1 MIFYGTI
8 LKNNADTDKGGR
20 MYLGIDLGT
29 SGVKIT
35 AVNKNGEITASSSR
49 EYPVHYSNNG
59 WSDQNPSDWIKGV
72 TDSMKEI
79 LEKTG
84 TDNIKGIGISGQMH
98 GLVILG
104 EDKEVLYPV
113 ILWNDQRT
121 VEESEFLNNE
131 IGMDKLTEYT
141 SNISFTGFT
150 ASKLLWLK
158 KNEPEIFGKIRHIM
172 LPKDYIGYILTGK
185 FYTDVSDA
193 SGTLFFDVKNR
204 KWSDEMI
211 KILGIKKEYLPE
223 IFESY
228 EITGELRQEIMD
240 ELGIS
245 EKVPV
250 AAGGGDNAC
259 GAIGA
264 GVVGEDKILV
274 SLGTSGVVFMPK
286 KKWSLPEKSSMHTF
300 GDSSGKYHFMGVI
313 LSAASCLKWWIEDIH
328 DGNYEKM
335 LGEAEQSV
343 IGSNNLFFLPY
354 LTGERTPH
362 SDPYARGSF
371 IGLTAAHTRGDM
383 TRAVM
388 EGIIFALYD
397 SYNLADGLN
406 PDTIRIIGGG
416 AKSELSRKILT
427 DVFNIKSEVLAV
439 QEGPSYGA
447 ALLALFGTE
456 NEKNMDE
463 KLGEIV
469 KITDI
474 IEPDKENHKKY
485 QKRYEVYTRLYEA
498 LKNEF
503 FEISRL

>member
-1 MIFYGTI
+1 
-8 LKNNADTDKGGR
+8 

-29 SGVKIT
+29 SGIKIT
-35 AVNKNGEITASSSR
+35 AVDKMGEIKASSSR

-59 WSDQNPSDWIKGV
+59 WSDQDPKDWIKGL
-72 TDSMKEI
+72 TGSLGE
-79 LEKTG
+79 LSEKINLN
-84 TDNIKGIGISGQMH
+84 DIKGVGISGQMH
-98 GLVILG
+98 GLVVLD
-104 EDKEVLYPV
+104 ENKEVLYPV

-121 VEESEFLNNE
+121 VEESEYLNNVT
-131 IGMDKLTEYT
+131 GMDKLTEYT

-172 LPKDYIGYILTGK
+172 LPKDYLGYVLTGK

-204 KWSDEMI
+204 KWSEEMI
-211 KILGIKKEYLPE
+211 KILEIKEEYLPE

-228 EITGELRQEIMD
+228 EIIGELKQEVMD
-240 ELGIS
+240 EFNIS
-245 EKVPV
+245 GKVPV
-250 AAGGGDNAC
+250 VAGGGDNAC

-264 GVVGEDKILV
+264 GVVEEDKILV
-274 SLGTSGVVFMPK
+274 SLGTSGVVFIPQ
-286 KKWSLPEKSSMHTF
+286 KKWSLPEKISMHTF
-300 GDSSGKYHFMGVI
+300 CDSSGKYHFMGVI

-328 DGNYEKM
+328 DGNYEK
-335 LGEAEQSV
+335 LLLEAEESV
-343 IGSNNLFFLPY
+343 PGSNNLFFLPY

-383 TRAVM
+383 TRSVM
-388 EGIIFALYD
+388 EGIAFALYD
-397 SYNLADGLN
+397 SYNLADNLN
-406 PDTIRIIGGG
+406 PDIIRIIGGG
-416 AKSELSRKILT
+416 AKSELSRKIIT
-427 DVFNIKSEVLAV
+427 DIFNIKSEVLAV

-447 ALLALFGTE
+447 ALLAMFGTE
-456 NEKNMDE
+456 KEQDMDG
-463 KLGEIV
+463 KLKEII

-474 IEPDKENHKKY
+474 IEPNENNHKEY
-485 QKRYEVYTRLYEA
+485 QKRYSVYKKLYEA
-498 LKNEF
+498 LKEEF

>member
-1 MIFYGTI
+1 
-8 LKNNADTDKGGR
+8 

-72 TDSMKEI
+72 KDSMKEI

-172 LPKDYIGYILTGK
+172 LPKDYIGYILTGR

-211 KILGIKKEYLPE
+211 KILGIKK
-223 IFESY
+223 
-228 EITGELRQEIMD
+228 
-240 ELGIS
+240 
-245 EKVPV
+245 
-250 AAGGGDNAC
+250 
-259 GAIGA
+259 
-264 GVVGEDKILV
+264 
-274 SLGTSGVVFMPK
+274 
-286 KKWSLPEKSSMHTF
+286 
-300 GDSSGKYHFMGVI
+300 
-313 LSAASCLKWWIEDIH
+313 
-328 DGNYEKM
+328 
-335 LGEAEQSV
+335 
-343 IGSNNLFFLPY
+343 
-354 LTGERTPH
+354 
-362 SDPYARGSF
+362 
-371 IGLTAAHTRGDM
+371 
-383 TRAVM
+383 
-388 EGIIFALYD
+388 
-397 SYNLADGLN
+397 
-406 PDTIRIIGGG
+406 
-416 AKSELSRKILT
+416 
-427 DVFNIKSEVLAV
+427 
-439 QEGPSYGA
+439 
-447 ALLALFGTE
+447 
-456 NEKNMDE
+456 
-463 KLGEIV
+463 
-469 KITDI
+469 
-474 IEPDKENHKKY
+474 
-485 QKRYEVYTRLYEA
+485 
-498 LKNEF
+498 
-503 FEISRL
+503 